1 MSMEFCL
8 QNASKERDIPSES
21 QILPWLELAL
31 EGLESPVVTIRI
43 VDEAESAS
51 LNRQYRS
58 KSGPTNVLSFP
69 AELPDEVD
77 LALLGDIVICAP
89 LVRQEAMEQAKP
101 LMAHWAH
108 LVIHGILHLRGY
120 DHLDPEA
127 AEEME
132 SLETRLLHEL
142 GFPDPYE

>member
-8 QNASKERDIPSES
+8 QNASKEPGIPSDS
-21 QILPWLELAL
+21 QIQHWLESAL
-31 EGLESPVVTIRI
+31 QGLESPVLTIRI

-77 LALLGDIVICAP
+77 IALLGDIVICAP
-89 LVRQEAMEQAKP
+89 LVRREALEQAKP
-101 LMAHWAH
+101 LIAHWAH

-132 SLETRLLHEL
+132 NLETQLLHEL